1 MLSLSY
7 FFVNAYFSVERNHRF
22 SLPHQPQ
29 QPMAPAL
36 GADPEAIRR
45 GELQEAVHD
54 RGSGEDGAFSAGLD
68 AGEPGDAVLFV
79 AAVIEE
85 LFLDLFAGEAAAFEL
100 GGVILGESGC
110 DPGEAGDCAAD
121 ADEVALGGGKLL
133 RGEGLD
139 HLFAQTEVFRFGGGI
154 GAEEFGAED
163 GGSEG

>member
-1 MLSLSY
+1 
-7 FFVNAYFSVERNHRF
+7 
-22 SLPHQPQ
+22 
-29 QPMAPAL
+29 MAPAL

-110 DPGEAGDCAAD
+110 DPGKAGDGAAD
-121 ADEVALGGGKLL
+121 ADEVGLGGGKLL
-133 RGEGLD
+133 RGKGLEYF
-139 HLFAQTEVFRFGGGI
+139 FAQAEVFRFGGGI